1 MHRLA
6 ATALGP
12 WGPVDPVARTGSGV
26 IRSRGGEQVMVFAKS
41 STGYEGQYV
50 RMWEDMVEPGLGAA
64 MLVQVC
70 AQVASDYLLL
80 LFMCFPMPR
89 PFPCLFF
96 PADFKVFPSAV
107 TTMAMIQG
115 PGGGRGIRVLVR

>member
-1 MHRLA
+1 
-6 ATALGP
+6 
-12 WGPVDPVARTGSGV
+12 
-26 IRSRGGEQVMVFAKS
+26 MVFAKS

-115 PGGGRGIRVLVR
+115 PGGGRGGSEFLSASCTSRFTDIGVALDPAEGGRSMELT